1 MKNIKYLF
9 FFALVLAS
17 VFLGACQTV
26 SNDEAQK
33 LAEEVHAWVEENVKE
48 AVTKDIELPTAYPD
62 DSRVTISWVSNDPSY
77 MDDEGHILS
86 RDKRIYEVY
95 FNYYVKIGDFQ
106 VEYEKLFKLSPRTL
120 EEGEE
125 RFKKQFPIGSF
136 ISRDIDVQTTYF
148 EVMNVTWWSSNQ
160 EVFSNEGKYTKLLED
175 SMITI
180 SYIITDGTYS
190 IENSFEIKVQGKTP
204 YDYFLEAS
212 DYMESQVITDLYVTE
227 DLVLPTTVLSNEK
240 IKITWSSTN
249 EDIVSSTGKVTKT
262 MYERFCKLTAKL
274 EMDGSS
280 SLYEYDLVVAAKDI
294 SNMSEAEMLDEF
306 LSNIAVPEYKRI
318 AFLTYPNNTQSYG
331 FINFY
336 STKKL
341 NIKEGL
347 IPEDHK
353 ENRPGTIR
361 TSTEYI
367 TVHDTANSGASS
379 DAQMHY
385 NYVLG
390 SEARQKQVSWH
401 YVVDED
407 VTYRNIP
414 DKEVAYHAGDG
425 GRRFALLDTG
435 IRATGRI
442 PVVTLKDGYY
452 CLNGQKTNLR
462 PYVRDDNGVE
472 YVDTTNWT
480 TDKINEMGIQVEVGA
495 NGNWYMGKTW
505 YSKSY
510 GLIGNYGGNYNS
522 IGIESCVNAGSDYAT
537 TVRHLALLVAQ
548 LCVENDLPV
557 TRVKGH
563 HFFSG
568 KGCPN
573 QMMNANYWEEFKN
586 LVALEK
592 FALEH
597 FSDYTF
603 TWTSLSSSVD
613 STGKI
618 AMSAKAG
625 DEIKYS
631 VVVKN
636 GSKAVVKSATYSTI
650 LK

>member
-33 LAEEVHAWVEENVKE
+33 LADEVHAWVEENIKE
-48 AVTKDIELPTAYPD
+48 AVTQDIVLPTTYPN
-62 DSRVTISWVSNDPSY
+62 DSKVTISWVSNDPSY
-77 MDDEGHILS
+77 MDDEGHIIE
-86 RDKRIYEVY
+86 RDRRIYEVY

-106 VEYEKLFKLSPRTL
+106 AEYEKLFKLSPRTL
-120 EEGEE
+120 QDGEE
-125 RFKKQFPIGSF
+125 RFRKQFPIGSF
-136 ISRDIDVQTTYF
+136 ISRDIDVQTTF
-148 EVMNVTWWSSNQ
+148 FDLMNVTWWSSNQ
-160 EVFSNEGKYTKLLED
+160 EVFSNEGKYTKLLDD

-180 SYIITDGTYS
+180 SYIITDGNHS

-227 DLVLPTTVLSNEK
+227 DLVLPTTVLGNDK

-249 EDIVSSTGKVTKT
+249 EGIVSSTGKVTKT

-274 EMDGSS
+274 ELEGSS
-280 SLYEYDLVVAAKDI
+280 SLYEYDLVIAAKDI
-294 SNMSEAEMLDEF
+294 SNMTEEEMLDEF
-306 LSNIAVPEYKRI
+306 LSTIAVPEYKRI

-331 FINFY
+331 FINFHGA
-336 STKKL
+336 KKL
-341 NIKEGL
+341 NVIEGL
-347 IPEDHK
+347 ITK
-353 ENRPGTIR
+353 GAENRPGTIK

-367 TVHDTANSGASS
+367 TVHDTANSASS
-379 DAQMHY
+379 ADAQMHY
-385 NYVLG
+385 RYITGG
-390 SEARQKQVSWH
+390 SAGSTSWH
-401 YVVDED
+401 YSIDQD
-407 VTYRNIP
+407 VAYRHIP
-414 DKEVAYHAGDG
+414 DAEVAHHAGDG
-425 GRRFALLDTG
+425 GRRFALVDTG
-435 IRATGRI
+435 IKATGRI

-452 CLNGQKTNLR
+452 CLNGQKTTLR
-462 PYVRDDNGVE
+462 PYSDASGTLFDQ
-472 YVDTTNWT
+472 TNWT
-480 TDKINEMGIQVEVGA
+480 TDVINEMGIQVEVGA

-505 YSKSY
+505 YSSTYK
-510 GLIGNYGGNYNS
+510 LIGNFGGNYNS
-522 IGIESCVNAGSDYAT
+522 IGIESCVNSGSDYAT

-548 LCVENDLPV
+548 LCVENNLPV

-573 QMMNANYWEEFKN
+573 QIMNANYWEEFKN